1 MRCLSSLPG
10 YVQRPNSVP
19 NYNDEITF
27 QSYLAAAFAKKL
39 SKLALIVPTSG
50 GLVIIALIH
59 NLLRRH
65 PSINCLVHQED
76 DGETETVKSGID
88 HFNNEE
94 TDLLKTNAMREGRVS
109 SISTVVGDGIDGDN
123 GDAALVDKNG
133 GEREVEWE
141 SPLEQVVVDHAYV
154 FFLPLYLLLTNDFL
168 NFQVST
174 GKNCKGII
182 SMNVFLYSASGRSS
196 SYGRRGFLKVFHMKV
211 VVMEEMAGRQW
222 MIGMVVTVDCVEIP
236 ISRVDADAAVVPA
249 FLARSEGESGGN
261 RRDPPRGKGGDHPP
275 MNQDFHHSQL
285 EFPRDDLRETFWEK
299 EKAIRRW
306 RD

>member
-39 SKLALIVPTSG
+39 SKLALTVPPSG

-94 TDLLKTNAMREGRVS
+94 TDLLKTNAMKS
-109 SISTVVGDGIDGDN
+109 
-123 GDAALVDKNG
+123 
-133 GEREVEWE
+133 
-141 SPLEQVVVDHAYV
+141 
-154 FFLPLYLLLTNDFL
+154 
-168 NFQVST
+168 
-174 GKNCKGII
+174 
-182 SMNVFLYSASGRSS
+182 
-196 SYGRRGFLKVFHMKV
+196 
-211 VVMEEMAGRQW
+211 
-222 MIGMVVTVDCVEIP
+222 VT
-236 ISRVDADAAVVPA
+236 S
-249 FLARSEGESGGN
+249 
-261 RRDPPRGKGGDHPP
+261 K
-275 MNQDFHHSQL
+275 SQL
-285 EFPRDDLRETFWEK
+285 EQQKRDEVFLKDGIPTLF
-299 EKAIRRW
+299 AG
-306 RD
+306 